1 MEKKIFEISVSN
13 KNELWGKVF
22 EHILTVLH
30 QTLDEKPF
38 LPFLKY
44 KKPNFTFE
52 IVKRN
57 ARIRFFMICEFDNY
71 EFLKNQIYAHL
82 PECEIEEKYDY
93 LDNIDHSNF
102 SFANIK
108 QKQHY
113 LYPIKNNSRFSEEWE
128 VDPLSSITSAL
139 NNISNDKIW
148 VFQVN
153 FSPIWDSSWKKD
165 YEFISRILLSSL
177 PVFLKKIVLNDNKI
191 LQYSFLPF
199 ILFFKLFF
207 ILFSKR
213 EDDNLDAV
221 KENTPNRSFEEK
233 IVWPWYNA
241 NINIWTFGQDKM
253 SSKVFLREVLN
264 TLWIYSLPSNNS
276 FELSSINDN
285 FEDFKSRGFWK
296 KMIFNTFEL
305 SSIVHMPTN
314 YVKTPSINWLKARK
328 MENPQEIPKIQ
339 DNKEIVPI
347 WITDFRASNVE
358 FWIKPSDRRRHT
370 YIVWKTG
377 MWKSTLLENM
387 ILHDIHNWKWIAVI
401 DPHWDLAEAILA
413 WIPKSRTNDVI
424 LFDPS
429 DYKFPVSFNMLD
441 NKDEELAPLVASGLL
456 GIFKKLFWD
465 SWWPRLEH
473 ILRNSILALLD
484 VWNATLISIP
494 LMLTNE
500 AYRWK
505 IVSKIKNPVVK
516 KFWTDEFNK
525 WDPKQQSEF
534 SASVLNKVGQF
545 LSNPAM
551 RNILWQ
557 PKTAFSMRWAMDNK
571 KIVIINLSK
580 GKIWEDSSALLG
592 SMFVSKIQI
601 DAMSRADI
609 AEKDRED
616 FYLYVDEF
624 QNFATDSF
632 ASILSEA
639 RKYKLNLI
647 VANQYMDQMP
657 ETVRGAVFWN
667 VGSIISFL
675 VWYQDWAILKEI
687 MWDWIEV
694 DDLVNVWKYKTYN
707 KILVDWVPS
716 KVFSAK
722 TFPPFK
728 SDEDDSEDRSEKI
741 RKVNREKYW
750 RPKNIVESKINKMLK
765 EMDDLKKKNDE
776 RVWKYK
782 DKIKEEKRKK
792 HEELLKQHAEH
803 KTKRLQEEENSTEKK
818 DSD

>member
-30 QTLDEKPF
+30 QTLDDKSF
-38 LPFLKY
+38 LPFVRQKRP
-44 KKPNFTFE
+44 KFSFE
-52 IVKRN
+52 IVKQN
-57 ARIRFFMICEFDNY
+57 SRIRFFVICENENAD
-71 EFLKNQIYAHL
+71 FLKNQIYAHL

-93 LDNIDHSNF
+93 IDNIDHSKF

-108 QKQHY
+108 QRSHY
-113 LYPIKNNSRFSEEWE
+113 LYPIKTSSRFSEEWE
-128 VDPLSSITSAL
+128 VDPLSPITSAL
-139 NNISNDKIW
+139 NNIPWDKWW

-153 FSPIWDSSWKKD
+153 FSPCWSSSWKKD
-165 YEFISRILLSSL
+165 FDFMSRILLSSL
-177 PVFLKKIVLNDNKI
+177 PDFLKKLVLNENKI

-207 ILFSKR
+207 VIFSR
-213 EDDNLDAV
+213 WDNENLDTNSFKDA
-221 KENTPNRSFEEK
+221 TPNRSFEEK
-233 IVWPWYNA
+233 IIWHWYEV
-241 NINIWTFGQDKM
+241 NINIASFWQDKV
-253 SSKVFLREVLN
+253 SSKIFLREVLN
-264 TLWIYSLPSNNS
+264 TLWIYNLPSNNS
-276 FELSSINDN
+276 FDLSSVNNN
-285 FEDFKSRGFWK
+285 FEDFKSRNFWK
-296 KMIFNTFEL
+296 KMILNTFEL

-328 MENPQEIPKIQ
+328 MENPQELPKIDD
-339 DNKEIVPI
+339 DNEIVPI
-347 WITDFRASNVE
+347 WITDFRSTWVK

-387 ILHDIHNWKWIAVI
+387 ILHDINNWKWVAVI

-413 WIPKSRTNDVI
+413 CIPKSRTNDVI

-429 DYKFPVSFNMLD
+429 DYGSPVSFNMLD
-441 NKDEELAPLVASGLL
+441 NKDEELAPLVASWLL
-456 GIFKKLFWD
+456 WIFKKLFWD
-465 SWWPRLEH
+465 SWGPRLEH

-500 AYRWK
+500 AYRSK
-505 IVSKIKNPVVK
+505 IVSKIRNPVVK

-525 WDPKQQSEF
+525 WEPKQQAEF

-609 AEKDRED
+609 PEKDRED

-657 ETVRGAVFWN
+657 ETVRWAVFWN

-675 VWYQDWAILKEI
+675 VWYQDWNILKEI

-707 KILVDWVPS
+707 KILINWVPS

-722 TFPPFK
+722 TFPPF
-728 SDEDDSEDRSEKI
+728 EVDDTDNESRAEKI

-750 RPKNIVESKINKMLK
+750 KPRKIVESKISKMLK

-776 RVWKYK
+776 RKDKYK

-803 KTKRLQEEENSTEKK
+803 KVKKLEEEEKEDFSK
-818 DSD
+818 E